1 MRGQPSLWRNALSL
15 SLYEASIPAYVRM
28 LKNLDAMLD
37 KAVAHAKE
45 TGTDLTTYTEAR
57 LAADMHPLPR
67 QIHLASDA
75 AKGGAARL
83 ARIDAPAMP
92 DVETTIPELK
102 ERIAKTL
109 TFLGTIKPEQVDGD
123 EERTIELK
131 FPNRTM
137 SFTAKDF
144 LLGFSMPNFLFH
156 VTTAYGLLRNKGVP
170 LGKMDYLAGAQA

>member
-1 MRGQPSLWRNALSL
+1 MSL
-15 SLYEASIPAYVRM
+15 SLYEASIPGYVRM
-28 LKNLDAMLD
+28 LQNLDAMLD
-37 KAVAHAKE
+37 KAVAHAKQ
-45 TGTDLTTYTEAR
+45 TGADLSTYTEAR
-57 LAADMHPLPR
+57 LADDMHPLPR

-83 ARIDAPAMP
+83 ARIDAPSMP

-102 ERIAKTL
+102 ERIAKTIA
-109 TFLGTIKPEQVDGD
+109 FLETIKPEQVNGD

-137 SFTAKDF
+137 TFTAKDF
-144 LLGFSMPNFLFH
+144 LFGFSMPNFLFH

-170 LGKMDYLAGAQA
+170 LGKMDYLAGAQAQPA

>member
-1 MRGQPSLWRNALSL
+1 MR
-15 SLYEASIPAYVRM
+15 
-28 LKNLDAMLD
+28 KNLDAMLD
-37 KAVAHAKE
+37 KAAAHAKE
-45 TGTDLTTYTEAR
+45 TGTDLATYTDAR

-67 QIHLASDA
+67 RTHVASDA

-109 TFLGTIKPEQVDGD
+109 AFLGTIKPEQVDGD

-137 SFTAKDF
+137 TF
-144 LLGFSMPNFLFH
+144 
-156 VTTAYGLLRNKGVP
+156 
-170 LGKMDYLAGAQA
+170 